1 MMDTLIEQKKGFKKK
16 YISYVIAGL
25 LLTLAAGWLFFG
37 NRTRRVHVDRNT
49 LNIQPVMVGLFND
62 YMRVNG
68 QVLPIRTVQLS
79 VTEGGMVAEKIV
91 EEGTMVKQG
100 EVIVRLTNP
109 MLNLSIL
116 DSEAQL
122 AEKQNFLRN
131 TLLDMEQNRLS
142 LKKDQLQFDIEV
154 GRQKRRFEQ
163 YKCLYDE
170 KLVSREEYL
179 QAQEEYELA
188 FNRHNLV
195 VESRKQDSIYRSV
208 QVEQLEESL
217 DNMRRNL
224 VLVRQRG
231 EDLNVKAPVSGQ
243 LGLLD
248 VEIGQS
254 IATGTRIGQINVLSD
269 FKVEAFIDEHYIDRV
284 REGLNATFER
294 QDKDYELRVR
304 KVYPEVRDKQFRTD
318 FVFEGERPDN
328 IRAGIWTVAKY
339 PASGFLL
346 KFFYDFLWKS
356 IWKCWQWMT
365 GYHACNLPVSDGG
378 IFSFGHLC
386 QSGKCTFRI
395 CFFSSN
401 VDSVNIKIAQ

>member
-1 MMDTLIEQKKGFKKK
+1 MMDTLIEQKRGFKKK

-269 FKVEAFIDEHYIDRV
+269 FKVEALLTSIIS
-284 REGLNATFER
+284 
-294 QDKDYELRVR
+294 
-304 KVYPEVRDKQFRTD
+304 
-318 FVFEGERPDN
+318 
-328 IRAGIWTVAKY
+328 TV
-339 PASGFLL
+339 
-346 KFFYDFLWKS
+346 
-356 IWKCWQWMT
+356 
-365 GYHACNLPVSDGG
+365 
-378 IFSFGHLC
+378 
-386 QSGKCTFRI
+386 SGKGLMQLSSVRI
-395 CFFSSN
+395 RIMNYVSERYIRKYVTSSSGLTLCLKVN
-401 VDSVNIKIAQ
+401 ARITSVPDRHITSTCNWDNR